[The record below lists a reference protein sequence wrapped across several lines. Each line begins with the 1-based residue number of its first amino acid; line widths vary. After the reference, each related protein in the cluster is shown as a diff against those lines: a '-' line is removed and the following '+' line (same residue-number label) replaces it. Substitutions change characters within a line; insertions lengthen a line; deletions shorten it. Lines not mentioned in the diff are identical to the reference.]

1 MRNQP
6 EHCEQAVFMQRV
18 ALHPKTRDLLLTA
31 VPNGGQRH
39 KAVAAKLK
47 AEGVKAGVPDI
58 LVFEW
63 APRAHAGMYCGLAIE
78 MKVKPNKPTP
88 AQEAWMAALKRR
100 GWSCVVAYSAEEAW
114 AALAAY
120 LRFDP

>member
-6 EHCEQAVFMQRV
+6 EHVEQSLFMQRV
-18 ALHPKTRDLLLTA
+18 VLDSRTKNLLLTA

-78 MKVKPNKPTP
+78 MKVKPNKPTL
-88 AQEAWMAALKRR
+88 AQVAWMDALKRR
-100 GWSCVVAYSAEEAW
+100 GWSCVVVYSADEAW
-114 AALAAY
+114 AALASY